1 MIEVN
6 ACPGAGDGFF
16 QRKIQVF
23 LQKLCVG
30 PPLTDGEITELPAH
44 K

>member
-1 MIEVN
+1 MTEMN
-6 ACPGAGDGFF
+6 ACPGGRGGFF

-30 PPLTDGEITELPAH
+30 PLLTDGEITELPAH

>member
-1 MIEVN
+1 MTEIN
-6 ACPGAGDGFF
+6 ACPGGRGGFF

-30 PPLTDGEITELPAH
+30 PLLTDGETTELLAH